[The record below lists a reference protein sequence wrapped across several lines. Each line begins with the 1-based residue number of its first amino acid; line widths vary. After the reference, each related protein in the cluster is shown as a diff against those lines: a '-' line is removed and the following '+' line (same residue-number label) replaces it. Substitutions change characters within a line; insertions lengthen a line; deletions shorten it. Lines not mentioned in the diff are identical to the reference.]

1 MKDGA
6 LADIIRGDGKDIL
19 VDLAGHTS
27 GNRLLVF
34 ARRPAPV
41 QVTFLGYCDT
51 TGMNAM
57 DYRLT
62 DSHADPPGT
71 TEHLHAER
79 VVRLPETAWCFLPC
93 DPSPPVEPPP
103 VLGLGS
109 ATFGCFN
116 VRRKIT
122 DEALTVWSRLLGEV
136 PGSRLLLKSLG
147 FCDTSVRH
155 RVRATLA
162 STGIAAERIELIG
175 WVPTLAE
182 HLALYRRVDIAL
194 DTFPY
199 NGTTTTCEALWMGV
213 PVVTLAGQAHASR
226 VGVSLLT
233 NAGLP
238 ELIAADADNYIRI
251 ASRLAADVSRLAA
264 LRAGLRGRMAA
275 SPLVDAPRFAR
286 NVEHAYR
293 EMWRAWCAGPH
304 GG

>member
-1 MKDGA
+1 
-6 LADIIRGDGKDIL
+6 
-19 VDLAGHTS
+19 
-27 GNRLLVF
+27 
-34 ARRPAPV
+34 
-41 QVTFLGYCDT
+41 
-51 TGMNAM
+51 M

-103 VLGLGS
+103 VLGSGS